1 MSSFVYTDVLK
12 FDKKCLT
19 LMLTII
25 TSSEFLAES
34 TVDFTIQ
41 EFLLDLQMI
50 WPFAYTFAWAELA
63 RHTSCL
69 NWLKRNKDRYYCYK
83 YLPIWIIDIEHDID
97 IFFKK
102 KRKEGNAHRIEWYLF
117 CRSIF
122 ILCICISTKISFLS
136 ILY

>member
-1 MSSFVYTDVLK
+1 
-12 FDKKCLT
+12 
-19 LMLTII
+19 MLTII

-102 KRKEGNAHRIEWYLF
+102 KRGRKEMHTEQNDISSLGVFLF
-117 CRSIF
+117 CAPKFQLKFLFSAYF
-122 ILCICISTKISFLS
+122 IKAQTSFTFS
-136 ILY
+136 QTPI